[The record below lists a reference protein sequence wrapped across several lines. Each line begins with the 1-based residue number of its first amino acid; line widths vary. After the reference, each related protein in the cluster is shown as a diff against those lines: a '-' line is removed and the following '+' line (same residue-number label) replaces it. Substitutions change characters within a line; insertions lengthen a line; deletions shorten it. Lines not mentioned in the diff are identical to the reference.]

1 MTSLHINGTEYRKG
15 EPPSLGWWPTL
26 VEDAEWGAVALIRWW
41 NGLCWSV
48 GVNEKKTAEYVA
60 GCADIPAPYPDRLI
74 HWADRPA
81 HWPEWSRT

>member
-15 EPPSLGWWPTL
+15 EPPAIGWWPTL
-26 VEDAEWGAVALIRWW
+26 TGESEFPLIRWW
-41 NGLCWSV
+41 NGMCWSV
-48 GVNEKKTAEYVA
+48 GANEKHDKHYAER
-60 GCADIPAPYPDRLI
+60 CARSPAPVPDRQI